1 MSNISTDP
9 EDPDRKMCVH
19 CYSWV
24 LLLEPPRGTHVL
36 ICLIFA
42 LPILPTPEAAS
53 GLMLVAPT
61 SPNQSLF
68 IAKSIHKVFPEYCI
82 LKDFTDLET
91 QLTFHDYLEKDQV
104 TWGEP
109 VHLYRKLT
117 HAFTCLYSNKIPQTR

>member
-1 MSNISTDP
+1 
-9 EDPDRKMCVH
+9 MCVH

-24 LLLEPPRGTHVL
+24 LLLESPGGTCVL

-42 LPILPTPEAAS
+42 LPILPALGAAS

-68 IAKSIHKVFPEYCI
+68 VAKSIRKVFPEHCI

-91 QLTFHDYLEKDQV
+91 QLSFHDYLEKDQV
-104 TWGEP
+104 PWGR
-109 VHLYRKLT
+109 VC
-117 HAFTCLYSNKIPQTR
+117 AFIWKINPCIYLS